1 MTILQKKNFLL
12 TNGCSFC
19 LGDELTD
26 PKNQHYSKFLAE
38 HLDAEYDC
46 IAANGSS
53 NDRIFRTTMNYIF
66 GAEPGKITHVAI
78 QWSAL
83 QRTEYYCD
91 EKDFCKFHL
100 DNSPY
105 YDNFMQLSPYAIEL
119 ERGYYK
125 RRRQA
130 IREYYTSMFN
140 LETATMH
147 LYNYIET
154 VYNVC
159 RQLNI
164 KVIQGTFHG
173 KMVEDIKSVTRLDR
187 IDDYKDQGQ
196 KFAVAKYTSQI
207 YDIVDRVPNDQFM
220 GIYFYSSF
228 GHFVESFN
236 DIGFLEGGHPD
247 EHAHRRWG
255 GYLYDVFQ
263 ENQCT

>member
-38 HLDAEYDC
+38 HLDADYEC

-53 NDRIFRTTMNYIF
+53 NDRIFRTTLNYIF

-83 QRTEYYCD
+83 QRTEYFCD
-91 EKDFCKFHL
+91 DEDFCKFREE
-100 DNSPY
+100 NFEY
-105 YDNFMQLSPYAIEL
+105 YDNFMQMSPYASEL

-130 IREYYTSMFN
+130 IKEYYSNMFN

-154 VYNVC
+154 IYNVC
-159 RQLNI
+159 KQLNI
-164 KVIQGTFHG
+164 KVIQGTFHDQ
-173 KMVEDIKSVTRLDR
+173 MVNEIKSITRSDR
-187 IDDYKDQGQ
+187 ADKYKNNTQ
-196 KFAVAKYTSQI
+196 KYAVLKFISDI
-207 YDIVDRVPNDQFM
+207 YNIFDRVPNDQFM
-220 GIYFYSSF
+220 GIYFFSSF
-228 GHFVESFN
+228 GRFTQTFN
-236 DIGFLEGGHPD
+236 DIGFLKGGHPD
-247 EHAHRRWG
+247 EHAHKRWG

-263 ENQCT
+263 GNQCS